1 MLYLEQLVDVVIAEE
16 GQTLMGLEFLI
27 ETLGLSMKKIDNIF
41 KKALSEYSERRPM
54 KKTTVIN
61 NYTLDEN
68 GETGYIQMPEGTT
81 SCRVARYGVLPN
93 QMPRY
98 YMPKFGEQMVE
109 FDPVTLT
116 CRVWPP
122 VTPLRLTYTQKYI
135 PTTNILLEG
144 QISLPYATDSIDLTL
159 DTMFAGKTLKFEKM
173 IEKENEDTGEKEFE
187 TLTLE
192 PIPDP
197 EVADI
202 MCPCK
207 DNHILLSGTL
217 GTGTMD
223 AVTRE
228 IEIELSEEAMES
240 SEPIIYS
247 YYPKYSVVKELDIGH
262 YVLTKMF
269 AVRLLQALAALRSQA
284 TQENLHNIDLT
295 TDDLYTRVQELKKEV
310 REICRS
316 TISFGA
322 LAPQ

>member
-27 ETLGLSMKKIDNIF
+27 ETLGLPMKKIDNIF

-54 KKTTVIN
+54 KKTTIIN
-61 NYTLDEN
+61 NYTIDAN
-68 GETGYIQMPEGTT
+68 GDTGYIQMPEGTT

-122 VTPLRLTYTQKYI
+122 ETPLRLTYTQKYI

-144 QISLPYATDSIDLTL
+144 QVNTSYATDSIDLTL
-159 DTMFAGKTLKFEKM
+159 NTMFAGKTLKFERNV
-173 IEKENEDTGEKEFE
+173 ERVNEETGEKEFV

-192 PIPDP
+192 PVPDP
-197 EVADI
+197 EVEDI
-202 MCPCK
+202 MCTCK
-207 DNHILLSGTL
+207 DNQILLGGTL
-217 GTGTMD
+217 GTGTVD
-223 AVTRE
+223 VITRE
-228 IEIELSEEAMES
+228 VEIELNKEAAMAGT
-240 SEPIIYS
+240 PIVYS

-269 AVRLLQALAALRSQA
+269 AMRLLQAMAALRSQA
-284 TQENLHNIDLT
+284 TQQQLHNIDLT

-316 TISFGA
+316 TISFGDM
-322 LAPQ
+322 APM

>member
-1 MLYLEQLVDVVIAEE
+1 MLYLEELVDVVIAEE
-16 GQTLMGLEFLI
+16 GQTLMGLDFLM
-27 ETLGLSMKKIDNIF
+27 ETLDLPMKKIDNIF

-61 NYTLDEN
+61 NYTIDAN
-68 GETGYIQMPEGTT
+68 GDTGYIQMPEGTT

-135 PTTNILLEG
+135 PRTDIQLE
-144 QISLPYATDSIDLTL
+144 QVINNPYETDAIDFTL
-159 DTMFAGKTLKFEKM
+159 NTMFAGNSLVIQKEVIVKDKKTG
-173 IEKENEDTGEKEFE
+173 KETVKN
-187 TLTLE
+187 LE
-192 PIPDP
+192 MKP
-197 EVADI
+197 VNKK
-202 MCPCK
+202 CK
-207 DNHILLSGTL
+207 KDDVGNHESIWQLGGTL
-217 GTGTMD
+217 GSGT
-223 AVTRE
+223 VNINTRE
-228 IEIELSEEAMES
+228 IELELTDS
-240 SEPIIYS
+240 SIAPIVCS
-247 YYPKYSVVKELDIGH
+247 YYPKYSVVEELDIGH

-316 TISFGA
+316 TISYGDM
-322 LAPQ
+322 APM

>member
-1 MLYLEQLVDVVIAEE
+1 MLYLEELLDTVLAEE
-16 GQTLMGLEFLI
+16 GQTLMGLEFLF
-27 ETLGLSMKKIDNIF
+27 ETLDLPMKKIDNIF

-54 KKTTVIN
+54 KKTTIIN
-61 NYTLDEN
+61 NYTIDAN
-68 GETGYIQMPEGTT
+68 GDSGYIQMPEGTT

-135 PTTNILLEG
+135 PKTNIQLFG
-144 QISLPYATDSIDLTL
+144 QINNPYETGEIDLTL
-159 DTMFAGKTLKFEKM
+159 PTMFAGKTLTFSKM
-173 IEKENEDTGEKEFE
+173 VKRVNEETGEEETVTLTMAPTEDTE
-187 TLTLE
+187 L
-192 PIPDP
+192 
-197 EVADI
+197 ADI
-202 MCPCK
+202 SCPGAHK
-207 DNHILLSGTL
+207 EVEFSGDL
-217 GTGTMD
+217 GTGTMNID
-223 AVTRE
+223 TRE
-228 IEIELSEEAMES
+228 IELELTDS
-240 SEPIIYS
+240 SIAPIVYS
-247 YYPKYSVVKELDIGH
+247 YYPRYSVVEELDIGH

-284 TQENLHNIDLT
+284 TQENLHSISLD

-316 TISFGA
+316 TISFGDM
-322 LAPQ
+322 APQ